1 MIGTGWVA
9 SAGALIYVAAPKEL
23 RFCLPNTR
31 FLLHQPAGG
40 AGGTASDID
49 IEAREILRM
58 RDRLN
63 RIFSRETGQPL
74 ERIEEDTHRNF
85 WLERRGRAPL
95 RAGRPDHRARQ
106 RPRRVTEATMGL
118 REEFEATGNWLFRR
132 RGYLPLLLFPLL
144 LIAAARSGYPAG
156 TTGSISPG
164 RAAACCWRSPAS
176 PSASRRWGSFRA
188 TLRAGTPARQQA
200 ESLNTSGLY
209 SVVRHPLYLGNYLM
223 WLGVALFPRTWWP
236 PVIVSLVF
244 WLYYERI
251 MFAEEE
257 FLRRKFGTLYTAWAA
272 ITPAFLPRLARWRPP
287 AVSFCLADGT
297 APGALQPAGARSRR

>member
-1 MIGTGWVA
+1 
-9 SAGALIYVAAPKEL
+9 
-23 RFCLPNTR
+23 
-31 FLLHQPAGG
+31 
-40 AGGTASDID
+40 
-49 IEAREILRM
+49 
-58 RDRLN
+58 
-63 RIFSRETGQPL
+63 
-74 ERIEEDTHRNF
+74 
-85 WLERRGRAPL
+85 
-95 RAGRPDHRARQ
+95 
-106 RPRRVTEATMGL
+106 MGL

-156 TTGSISPG
+156 SHRFDLAWEGGCLLLALAGLALRVATVGFVPRDTSGRNTG
-164 RAAACCWRSPAS
+164 A
-176 PSASRRWGSFRA
+176 
-188 TLRAGTPARQQA
+188 LKA

-287 AVSFCLADGT
+287 AVSFCLLTVLRREHSSLLALIASLTVLEVATDHAYTGRLVLDPVWGT
-297 APGALQPAGARSRR
+297 ALGVTLVLCLAVRTVKHRTRLLHVEDR